1 MLIDRTGIA
10 KLIPHAQRMCLL
22 DGVLSWDGVRLRC
35 TTRTHLEAD
44 NPLRRNGRLGVLC
57 GVEYAAQAMALH
69 GALAAGAGWSRG
81 GYLASVRA
89 LVCHVDR
96 LDLTAGSLS
105 VDVQRSHGDG
115 ERAIYSFAVNGDG
128 RSLLTGR
135 AAVVLGDLA
144 A

>member
-10 KLIPHAQRMCLL
+10 RLIPHAQRMCLL
-22 DGVLSWDGVRLRC
+22 DGVLSWDEVRLRC
-35 TTRTHLEAD
+35 TTSTHREAD

-69 GALAAGAGWSRG
+69 GALAADAGRSRA

-89 LVCHVDR
+89 AVCHVDR
-96 LDLTAGSLS
+96 LDQVAGPLS
-105 VDVQRSHGDG
+105 VVIECLHGDS
-115 ERAIYSFAVNGDG
+115 ERRIYSFAVSGDG
-128 RSLLTGR
+128 HVLLTGR